1 MDSISLS
8 RISILF
14 VCGAYFKDSE
24 FFKPD
29 KSLDPM
35 LIALI
40 LKFSDRY
47 LLQSHLQLSI
57 IRDVHAGL

>member
-47 LLQSHLQLSI
+47 LLQSH
-57 IRDVHAGL
+57 